1 MSEPAGG
8 SVQHLLIPRLSSL
21 GGQHQL
27 MTELILMSGNNAQ
40 LTSLNLSISRG
51 WDTQGDS
58 SPGSPGSPSSPTHS
72 ARAWSQE
79 PGPDLTSKTYMRLR
93 DQDISFASKGN
104 DKEDKET
111 TVSSNSSKYLE
122 SIKKLTRIFEKSKL
136 SWAEER
142 KLP

>member
-1 MSEPAGG
+1 
-8 SVQHLLIPRLSSL
+8 
-21 GGQHQL
+21 
-27 MTELILMSGNNAQ
+27 
-40 LTSLNLSISRG
+40 
-51 WDTQGDS
+51 
-58 SPGSPGSPSSPTHS
+58 
-72 ARAWSQE
+72 
-79 PGPDLTSKTYMRLR
+79 MRLR